1 VSKPRANVYVD
12 GLNLYR
18 RALAGTPYKWLDLE
32 RMASL
37 LLHDFEIQQIRYFTA
52 LLRHVPH
59 DPAGPQRQQIYLR
72 ALRTNPKIVI
82 HLGDFR
88 ADVRYMPLHPWQYDE
103 SGRPVTA
110 RVRKTEEKGSD
121 VNLATH
127 LILDAIRDSADVY
140 VVVSNDSD
148 LVEPIRIIV
157 SELDQVVG
165 LILPTQTPSRA
176 LLDTGAQIIH
186 HLRAGVLQAAQL
198 SETLVD
204 VKGSFRK
211 PEGW

>member
-1 VSKPRANVYVD
+1 VSKPRANIYVD

-37 LLHDFEIQQIRYFTA
+37 LLHDFEIQRIRYFTA

-82 HLGDFR
+82 HLGDLR
-88 ADVRYMPLHPWQYDE
+88 ADVRQMPLHPWQYDD
-103 SGRPVTA
+103 SGRAITA
-110 RVRKTEEKGSD
+110 KVRKTEGKGSD

-127 LILDAIRDSADVY
+127 LLLDAMRDSADLY
-140 VVVSNDSD
+140 VVISNDSD
-148 LVEPIRIIV
+148 LVEPIRVVIEEFGRSVALIV
-157 SELDQVVG
+157 
-165 LILPTQTPSRA
+165 PTQTPSKA
-176 LLDTGAQIIH
+176 LLSTGAQIIH
-186 HLRAGVLQAAQL
+186 HLRAGVLQAAQF
-198 SETLVD
+198 SDTLVD
-204 VKGSFRK
+204 ARGSFRR